1 MPLNTFIQSTLGW
14 ELKAETLDFF
24 QEFKTRDEAGF
35 FELFDLLNQYC
46 REEGLFL
53 KGHHIDAV
61 VDILLKQQR
70 LPEDIEYQL
79 KNHLQFRD
87 PDGQNIRCLIE
98 RLRTERLPWLTVQAR
113 DNFYS
118 HHTMYHS
125 SEIKIRTSR
134 AAEHLGLFVTKNPE
148 ETHYLR
154 DQFLRPIFRLAVE
167 CHDFIQGK
175 PGSAALGSYP
185 TAEMASA
192 AQVKQW
198 LFSSLDLP
206 EGIRL
211 LLDLA
216 VDNAIP
222 LATTLLFNKN
232 KDKPR
237 HLFDIYSL
245 VEEKTQARLKATS
258 DRSISSKQALLNE
271 IQAMNIVI
279 STCDLFPSSIRV
291 VVQRQREQKQTDSLS
306 NLNANFGEDRLL
318 LGKFFAGGSFSRYFS
333 EGPMEDDFEV
343 IFNDKH
349 TPC

>member
-1 MPLNTFIQSTLGW
+1 MPLNTFIQSKLGW
-14 ELKAETLDFF
+14 ELKPETLDFF
-24 QEFKTRDEAGF
+24 QAFKTRDEAGF
-35 FELFDLLNQYC
+35 VELFNIFDQYC
-46 REEGLFL
+46 HEEGLFL
-53 KGHHIDAV
+53 KAHHIDVV
-61 VDILLKQQR
+61 VDVLIKQQR
-70 LPEDIEYQL
+70 LPEEIEQQL
-79 KNHLQFRD
+79 DDYLRSND
-87 PDGQNIRCLIE
+87 PDGHHIRSLIE
-98 RLRTERLPWLTVQAR
+98 RLRTERLPWLTAQAR
-113 DNFYS
+113 ENFYS

-125 SEIKIRTSR
+125 SEVKIRTTR
-134 AAEHLGLFVTKNPE
+134 AAEHLGLFVTKDPE
-148 ETHYLR
+148 DPHYLR